1 MKRDLA
7 SSRKR
12 SKTKAARNEAEVK
25 RWGKE
30 RLYWSKYGE

>member
-7 SSRKR
+7 STRK
-12 SKTKAARNEAEVK
+12 KMAKEDAEVK